1 VSGFVAAIVIGCNN
15 KKAAEVSAESKEVAM
30 ATPVSYS

>member
-1 VSGFVAAIVIGCNN
+1 VSGFVAAIAVGCNN
-15 KKAAEVSAESKEVAM
+15 KSSRGIPESKEVAM